1 MKQALLIID
10 MLNDFV
16 LPGAPLEV
24 PNTRKILPALEQRLT
39 VARAAGIPVIY
50 ICDAH
55 APDDPEFSRMGW
67 PPHAIRGTTGADVI
81 RELQPLDT
89 DPIIEKTSYS
99 GFLHTGLDGVL
110 QALDVDTLVLTGC
123 VTNICILFTAY
134 DAVTRGY
141 QVTVPTDAVADL
153 DPQDG
158 TFALKQLSEV
168 LGVRVDRSQ
177 KT

>member
-24 PNTRKILPALEQRLT
+24 PNTRKILPALAKRLAA
-39 VARAAGIPVIY
+39 ARAAGIPVVY

-55 APDDPEFSRMGW
+55 LPDDPEFSRMGW
-67 PPHAIRGTTGADVI
+67 PPHAVRGTSGAEVI
-81 RELQPLDT
+81 PELAPQET
-89 DPIIEKTSYS
+89 DPLIEKTSYS
-99 GFLHTGLDGVL
+99 GFLHTGLEGTL
-110 QALDVDTLVLTGC
+110 QALDIGHLILTGC
-123 VTNICILFTAY
+123 VTSICILFTAY

-141 QVTVPTDAVADL
+141 QVTVPADAVADL

-158 TFALKQLSEV
+158 DFALKQMNEV
-168 LGVRVDRSQ
+168 LGVKIDYDTQV
-177 KT
+177 